1 MDAMFIPFA
10 VSLLAANTGNAA
22 TSLIDSITQ
31 FLSAVVG
38 WFGTVV
44 DALLAD
50 GGALAA
56 LWPLVGLCICFGL
69 VRGGISLIARFSPGL

>member
-1 MDAMFIPFA
+1 MEAMFFMYGLPM
-10 VSLLAANTGNAA
+10 LAATNNAA

-44 DALLAD
+44 DALLTD

-56 LWPLVGLCICFGL
+56 LWPLVGLSICFGL
-69 VRGGISLIARFSPGL
+69 MYAGVRIIARFSPGL